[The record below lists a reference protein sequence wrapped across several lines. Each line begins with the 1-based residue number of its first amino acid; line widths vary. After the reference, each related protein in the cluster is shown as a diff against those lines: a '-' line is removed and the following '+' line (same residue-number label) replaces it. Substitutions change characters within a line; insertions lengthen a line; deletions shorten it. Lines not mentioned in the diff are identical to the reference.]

1 MADDEPIEQKL
12 TDFYEQSRARMS
24 RPIPSWN
31 PTRRQVRSAS
41 GLRQLAAAGAI
52 AVFVLAVAGGGY
64 FLRTSVLPN
73 KRATTQGSN
82 LPEILS
88 SGSRGLTPTATA
100 TAKAGPATSGPL
112 AVFVGGAGPANYVIT
127 LVNAKG
133 ETVASA
139 TAARRSNLTGTAL
152 PEVSASAT
160 RVYYL
165 DGDAQ
170 VRSLTRYGQTAD
182 VVKLDGTPQVHAVFA
197 VSPDDLRIAVTTID
211 YSKNPPA
218 RHLYVSDLTGANR
231 SEVVVSGNAYVWP
244 VAWHDGD
251 LVLAS
256 GNANAVP
263 VASPDGVHPWCDPSA
278 GVCTADNPYGAAH
291 GFELIDPKTGMRLA
305 TLGSDQCQPIGL
317 LTSAGTLCREGSAP
331 SGLITPT
338 QDCKP
343 QITTCLRLADWSGAF
358 TEWTT
363 LATVWIGALTP
374 SASQM
379 AGCCNVNAINLYD
392 ARAAGGSIKRIAD
405 AAAPVAW
412 LDDYNLI
419 YQPFG
424 SPTMQVLSVTSGTG
438 TAPNVPNGPLVPVTA
453 EATIAA
459 PGVPV
464 AIMPAP

>member
-1 MADDEPIEQKL
+1 MADHEPIEQKL

-64 FLRTSVLPN
+64 FLRTNVLPN

-82 LPEILS
+82 SPEILS
-88 SGSRGLTPTATA
+88 SGSRGLTTSATA
-100 TAKAGPATSGPL
+100 TAAPATSGPL
-112 AVFVGGAGPANYVIT
+112 AVFVGGAGPSNYVVS
-127 LVNAKG
+127 LVNARG
-133 ETVASA
+133 QTVASA
-139 TAARRSNLTGTAL
+139 TAARRSNSTGTAL

-165 DGDAQ
+165 DSDAQ
-170 VRSLTRYGQTAD
+170 VRSLTPDGHTAD
-182 VVKLDGTPQVHAVFA
+182 VVKLEGTPQVHAAFA

-244 VAWHDGD
+244 VAWHDGN

-256 GNANAVP
+256 GNASPVP
-263 VASPDGVHPWCDPSA
+263 VASPDITHPWCDPSA
-278 GVCTADNPYGAAH
+278 GPCTADNPYGAVH
-291 GFELIDPKTGMRLA
+291 GFELVDPATGKLLA
-305 TLGSDQCQPIGL
+305 NLGSDQCQPMGL
-317 LTSAGTLCREGSAP
+317 LTSAGTLCREGWAP
-331 SGLITPT
+331 GGLITQT
-338 QDCKP
+338 QECKP
-343 QITTCLRLADWSGAF
+343 TITTCLRLADWTGAF

-374 SASQM
+374 SATQM
-379 AGCCNVNAINLYD
+379 AGCCNVDAINVYEP
-392 ARAAGGSIKRIAD
+392 RSAGGGITRIHNSAS
-405 AAAPVAW
+405 PIAW
-412 LDDYNLI
+412 MDDYNLI
-419 YQPFG
+419 YQPFN
-424 SPTMQVLSVTSGTG
+424 STAMQLFSVTGGTD
-438 TAPNVPNGPLVPVTA
+438 VP
-453 EATIAA
+453 IAA

-464 AIMPAP
+464 AILPAG